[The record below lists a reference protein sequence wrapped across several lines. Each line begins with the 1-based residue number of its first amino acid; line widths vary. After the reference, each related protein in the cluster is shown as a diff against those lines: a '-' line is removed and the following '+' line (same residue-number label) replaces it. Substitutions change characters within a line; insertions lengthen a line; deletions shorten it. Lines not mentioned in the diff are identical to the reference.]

1 MASTFSVAD
10 ERDKYFNA
18 QSTGSTNKSQDGEE
32 NTVPTF
38 IKDFIQ
44 QKQKLLDDF
53 ERTFLLPTNS
63 SDAIACL
70 EKCTIDIKCVAT
82 LVLKG
87 SVKHVKEQYEVKLTP
102 RETSNLKKLPIT
114 PPSKDQTMTVVDKT
128 NDAKKEKSKGS
139 HLPLSSTNDAKKEKR
154 QSTTSVKPLQEHP
167 SGSGESPGK
176 GLQPGKKTLEA
187 TEGKHGKAPKPIEG
201 PK

>member
-139 HLPLSSTNDAKKEKR
+139 HLPLSSTNDAKKEK
-154 QSTTSVKPLQEHP
+154 SEGSLLPL
-167 SGSGESPGK
+167 SRI
-176 GLQPGKKTLEA
+176 L
-187 TEGKHGKAPKPIEG
+187 
-201 PK
+201 

>member
-128 NDAKKEKSKGS
+128 NDAKKEK
-139 HLPLSSTNDAKKEKR
+139 R